1 MNSKVARILCA
12 ALLLVFVNFMFSN
25 ALFIHSHH
33 LAGGRTVTHSH
44 PYLPSSHHTHTS
56 QSIDLISAFNC
67 AASAADAA
75 ASPTL
80 SAPHQCVVVM
90 EPPRELSLTCAVTP
104 TARLRGPPQG

>member
-1 MNSKVARILCA
+1 MCA

-25 ALFIHSHH
+25 AVFIHSHH

-67 AASAADAA
+67 AASAAEAVAA
-75 ASPTL
+75 PAL
-80 SAPHQCVVVM
+80 SAPHQCVVAM
-90 EPPRELSLTCAVTP
+90 ETPQVLTFACTDTP